1 MLLFEPRIVEA
12 EAGFV
17 LGANSGTAASSG
29 RSDLED
35 SDS

>member
-1 MLLFEPRIVEA
+1 MLLFEPRIVEV

-17 LGANSGTAASSG
+17 FGANSSTAASSG
-29 RSDLED
+29 RSDLAD

>member
-1 MLLFEPRIVEA
+1 MLLFEPRIGEA

-17 LGANSGTAASSG
+17 PGANSSTAASSG

-35 SDS
+35 SGS